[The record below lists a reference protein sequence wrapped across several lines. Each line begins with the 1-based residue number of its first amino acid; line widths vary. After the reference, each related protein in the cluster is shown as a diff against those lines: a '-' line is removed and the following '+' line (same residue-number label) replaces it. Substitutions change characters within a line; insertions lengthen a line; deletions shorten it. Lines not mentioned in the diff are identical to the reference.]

1 MVGFPAIA
9 YPYPPIYHLASEA
22 MAKLLGADGLA
33 GGRAVSLV
41 SLLATAAI
49 AGAIARRIA
58 AADLPSRAAWLP
70 AVAASLILL
79 STWPV
84 LFWTPLM
91 RVDML
96 GLCFSLAGVYFSM
109 VALDR
114 HRWVFAASL
123 CFLLAV
129 YTKQVMLAAPA
140 ASFFVLLLL
149 RPRTAV
155 AGITTCL
162 VLGLAALGT
171 LEWATSGG
179 FAHHLFASNVSRVF
193 LSQLSAIPV
202 LIASHSIY
210 VGLGVLTIAGSVASL
225 RKLMRLGGGLAALR
239 ERVAA
244 DRGTAMS
251 MILLVYFGLA
261 TPMLFAIAKSGA
273 NLNYLIEWTNI
284 VAIFAALSLTSVAK
298 AMHVQGT
305 GSASSQASLL
315 PAFTVAALVVQS
327 LTLPTD
333 RFDLTVKLPSEFES
347 RELSRMVRPRPS
359 RSYPTTW

>member
-1 MVGFPAIA
+1 
-9 YPYPPIYHLASEA
+9 
-22 MAKLLGADGLA
+22 
-33 GGRAVSLV
+33 
-41 SLLATAAI
+41 
-49 AGAIARRIA
+49 
-58 AADLPSRAAWLP
+58 
-70 AVAASLILL
+70 
-79 STWPV
+79 
-84 LFWTPLM
+84 
-91 RVDML
+91 
-96 GLCFSLAGVYFSM
+96 
-109 VALDR
+109 
-114 HRWVFAASL
+114 
-123 CFLLAV
+123 
-129 YTKQVMLAAPA
+129 
-140 ASFFVLLLL
+140 
-149 RPRTAV
+149 V

-162 VLGLAALGT
+162 VLGLAALGA

-298 AMHVQGT
+298 AVHVQGT

-347 RELSRMVRPRPS
+347 RELSRMVRTATKPIISDDMVMLVRNGKEIYIEPAIIGEGGSLGVFDQRPIIRDTLAGKFAFFITFSRRGDPTFDARYTAIMADAIDKAYPRKLELAGRTVHLPA
-359 RSYPTTW
+359 R